1 MLQQRTRCNASIQL
15 VILKTVTNAL
25 RMRNECGLFAVLMRA
40 KRPISDRR
48 SASRTA
54 STREQQLQMK
64 NNNKNNKIY
73 VCIRT
78 YKNNKNNLTTVRNN
92 TLHVCNCCMAHLI
105 KAANRQLIF
114 SWKITITCDQCAMPH
129 CCTQRYAL

>member
-1 MLQQRTRCNASIQL
+1 
-15 VILKTVTNAL
+15 
-25 RMRNECGLFAVLMRA
+25 MRNECGLFAVLMRA

-78 YKNNKNNLTTVRNN
+78 HKNNKKQFNNCKKQYTARVQL
-92 TLHVCNCCMAHLI
+92 LHGTFDKSSQSATD
-105 KAANRQLIF
+105 F
-114 SWKITITCDQCAMPH
+114 
-129 CCTQRYAL
+129 

>member
-1 MLQQRTRCNASIQL
+1 MRTITNNKKKNAYTFHLLQQRTRCNASIQL

-40 KRPISDRR
+40 KRPINDRR

-78 YKNNKNNLTTVRNN
+78 YKNN
-92 TLHVCNCCMAHLI
+92 I
-105 KAANRQLIF
+105 K
-114 SWKITITCDQCAMPH
+114 TI
-129 CCTQRYAL
+129 